1 MGAVGAKGRPPRE
14 GMERT
19 IRESAPCAAGDGDQ
33 RAFVGV
39 AMGSGHT
46 ADGPLGLLISLA
58 LEGSHGPHRTRTGGV
73 APTGRSTF
81 GTGDMLATV
90 PVISSHLGGG
100 ALACYSRCGLIS
112 RFTDYSHSGLKMPAL
127 KVAIVK
133 AELFGTSD
141 LAAGHVKRSGDA
153 IAVLVGGSGDGTLRI
168 TLLLSCTSW

>member
-1 MGAVGAKGRPPRE
+1 MGAVGARGRPPRE

-46 ADGPLGLLISLA
+46 ADGPLGLLISLP
-58 LEGSHGPHRTRTGGV
+58 LEGRHGPHRTRTAGV
-73 APTGRSTF
+73 APTSRSTF
-81 GTGDMLATV
+81 GAGDMLATV
-90 PVISSHLGGG
+90 PVISSDLGGG